1 MSAKI
6 MMPKWLSFA
15 RSLTLADVLSST
27 PSSSQEIYVNRH
39 RSSLGTPFEMTME
52 SIKFQ
57 NYVNRVEDPCEHAV
71 YNPVDS
77 HAFQG
82 LSRDSNH
89 IASNT
94 KKVDCH
100 KCNKYESVKDFVS
113 NQVTTAWREG
123 KCLIC

>member
-1 MSAKI
+1 
-6 MMPKWLSFA
+6 MMKKWLSFP
-15 RSLTLADVLSST
+15 RSLTLADVSSSMPT
-27 PSSSQEIYVNRH
+27 SSQEIYINRH
-39 RSSLGTPFEMTME
+39 RSSLGTPFEMTMK

-57 NYVNRVEDPCEHAV
+57 NYVNRVEDPCEHTV
-71 YNPVDS
+71 RNPVDA

-89 IASNT
+89 VASNA

-100 KCNKYESVKDFVS
+100 KYNEHESVKDFIS

-123 KCLIC
+123 KCLIY